1 MIGGSGGLSVVSA
14 LAWLNNSNAKAV
26 VAIIPD
32 TGINYL
38 DQIYDDVWLEKKGII
53 LLKKNN
59 FNQSM
64 LRSL

>member
-38 DQIYDDVWLEKKGII
+38 DQIYDDVWLEKKE
-53 LLKKNN
+53 
-59 FNQSM
+59 
-64 LRSL
+64 